1 MVEVS
6 TQHEFDVPAERLWAI
21 LADFGDIRWIP
32 GVERVEVEGEGV
44 GMVRHVTAPG
54 MPQLHERMDAIDPE
68 AMILDYSLPAVAYVG
83 VKDYRA
89 RAQVIALGPGRCRL
103 VWSCTAEPDGIDP
116 AEATQRTRAFYQMI
130 MTWIGDFLART
141 A

>member
-6 TQHEFDVPAERLWAI
+6 AERAFDVPAERLWAV

-32 GVERVEVEGEGV
+32 GIERVDIEGEGV
-44 GMVRHVTAPG
+44 GMIRHVTAPG
-54 MPQLHERMDAIDPE
+54 LPQLHERLDAIDHE
-68 AMILDYSLPAVAYVG
+68 AMILDYSLPSVAYVG

-89 RAQVIALGPGRCRL
+89 RARVFRLGPTRCRL
-103 VWSCTAEPDGIDP
+103 VWSCTAEPDGIDE

-130 MTWIGDFLART
+130 LTWIGDYLAR
-141 A
+141 